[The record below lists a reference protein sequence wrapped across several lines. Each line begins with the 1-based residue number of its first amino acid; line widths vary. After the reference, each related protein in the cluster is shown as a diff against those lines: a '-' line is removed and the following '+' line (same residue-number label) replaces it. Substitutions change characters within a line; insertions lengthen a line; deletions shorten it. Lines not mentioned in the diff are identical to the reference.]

1 MVTTKH
7 GCWGACKSDSRTGCP
22 QGVHCIRFGNGFPKP
37 DKGRENCL
45 RWVKNTQYM
54 GSRNC
59 RNEVILNCT
68 HNLFFR
74 EKILDTRSLVISH
87 HMHHCGGSNENP

>member
-22 QGVHCIRFGNGFPKP
+22 QGVHCIRFRNGFPEPERIVYDGLKTLT
-37 DKGRENCL
+37 C
-45 RWVKNTQYM
+45 V
-54 GSRNC
+54 GSRNR

-68 HNLFFR
+68 HNLCFR
-74 EKILDTRSLVISH
+74 AKILDTRLLVHS
-87 HMHHCGGSNENP
+87 HHCGGSNENP